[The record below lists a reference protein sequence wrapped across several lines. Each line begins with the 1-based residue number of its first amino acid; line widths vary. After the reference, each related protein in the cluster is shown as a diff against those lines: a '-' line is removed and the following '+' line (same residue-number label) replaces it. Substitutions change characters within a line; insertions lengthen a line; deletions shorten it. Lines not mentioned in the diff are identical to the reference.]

1 MCVKLYN
8 SRNFK
13 HLSHIFTKF
22 ARSSIKALEEIAAIL
37 VPEEVTFHSMDNKAK
52 VAIDITAAKKQT
64 SLLMHMEYQFTLP
77 DHDLVVGSKH
87 KLIPSVTAD
96 MKVIANKD
104 LINGVVSYFGPTY
117 IKIRS
122 AKHSG
127 FSAFLHLRDMN
138 TVRSSP
144 EFTYNFQDKSSKEKK
159 VIIVTVDGGPDKKP
173 EVYRHYQ
180 FYN

>member
-1 MCVKLYN
+1 
-8 SRNFK
+8 
-13 HLSHIFTKF
+13 
-22 ARSSIKALEEIAAIL
+22 
-37 VPEEVTFHSMDNKAK
+37 
-52 VAIDITAAKKQT
+52 
-64 SLLMHMEYQFTLP
+64 
-77 DHDLVVGSKH
+77 
-87 KLIPSVTAD
+87 
-96 MKVIANKD
+96 MKVIASKD
-104 LINGVVSYFGPTY
+104 LTNGVVSYFGPTY

-127 FSAFLHLRDMN
+127 FSAFHHLRDMN

-180 FYN
+180 LYN